1 MLSKIL
7 KEKFMTA
14 KSKFGEEFKRLVIEK
29 GLTLKEL
36 SERSGLSVA
45 QLSNLQ
51 SGQCEPTVQTI
62 YKLSEAL
69 NSDYDKLFDAS
80 TEKR

>member
-1 MLSKIL
+1 
-7 KEKFMTA
+7 MTT
-14 KSKFGEEFKRLVIEK
+14 KSKFGEEFKRLIIEK

-62 YKLSEAL
+62 YKLSEVL
-69 NSDYDKLFDAS
+69 NSDYDKLFNAS
-80 TEKR
+80 IIQR

>member
-1 MLSKIL
+1 
-7 KEKFMTA
+7 MTA
-14 KSKFGEEFKRLVIEK
+14 KSKFGEEFKRLVLEK